1 MSRLEQV
8 GRDQGAYFDADELL
22 RTTFP
27 EPRWAVPGLIAE
39 GLTLLAGAPK
49 LGKSWLVLGLGLSTA
64 SGGPA
69 MGKIPSAAGD
79 VLYCA
84 LEDTPRRLKSRLVK
98 MLQGGPAPARL
109 TIATSLPQM
118 PQAIEI
124 VSEWLD
130 EHPDAR
136 LVIVDVLGK
145 IRPPDRDRANAYER
159 DSTVIGQ
166 LKRLADTHGV
176 AVVIVTH
183 TRKMG
188 ADDPFDTVS
197 GSTGLTGAADT
208 TLVLRRGRGEA
219 SAVLH
224 VTGRDVEESEYALT
238 FDSLT
243 GSWTLDGNALAEAAA
258 RADTMRATAGLGD
271 MSAVVIETVNGSEQG
286 VRAAEVAQAMGEPDV
301 KKIATYLGRL
311 ADDGRIHRLSRGLYS
326 GVESVESVESDSEP
340 FHTNHTFHTPI
351 CKSCNEPMTHDNGT
365 GYHVTCEA
373 IS

>member
-1 MSRLEQV
+1 
-8 GRDQGAYFDADELL
+8 
-22 RTTFP
+22 
-27 EPRWAVPGLIAE
+27 
-39 GLTLLAGAPK
+39 
-49 LGKSWLVLGLGLSTA
+49 
-64 SGGPA
+64 
-69 MGKIPSAAGD
+69 
-79 VLYCA
+79 
-84 LEDTPRRLKSRLVK
+84 
-98 MLQGGPAPARL
+98 
-109 TIATSLPQM
+109 
-118 PQAIEI
+118 
-124 VSEWLD
+124 
-130 EHPDAR
+130 
-136 LVIVDVLGK
+136 
-145 IRPPDRDRANAYER
+145 
-159 DSTVIGQ
+159 
-166 LKRLADTHGV
+166 
-176 AVVIVTH
+176 
-183 TRKMG
+183 
-188 ADDPFDTVS
+188 
-197 GSTGLTGAADT
+197 
-208 TLVLRRGRGEA
+208 
-219 SAVLH
+219 
-224 VTGRDVEESEYALT
+224 LT